1 MKIVIIE
8 DEHSAI
14 INLKH
19 LLQQHIP
26 SMDILAEIDTVE
38 DAIDFFS
45 TTKDYD
51 LIFMDIRLA
60 DGISFDIFKEVEPAA
75 PIIFTTAYDEYA
87 IQAFK
92 VNSIDYLLKPIGVE
106 GLQNALDKF
115 NKTRQQTSVSN
126 EQISGFLATLQNQ
139 QKQYRTSFL
148 VQYRDTLV
156 PISANDF
163 AYFFIQ
169 DGVVRGVTTAD
180 KQYHLDGK
188 LEDIERDLNPKEF
201 FRANRQYLI
210 QRSAIK
216 DIHFYFNGRLIANI
230 QPVPKEKIIISKANA
245 PKFKQWLKMG

>member
-19 LLQQHIP
+19 LLQQNIS

-38 DAIDFFS
+38 EAIDFFS
-45 TTKDYD
+45 TTKDFE

-60 DGISFDIFKEVEPAA
+60 DGLSFDIFKEVEPAA

-92 VNSIDYLLKPIGVE
+92 VNSIDYLLKPIGAE
-106 GLQNALDKF
+106 ELQNALDKF
-115 NKTRQQTSVSN
+115 YKTRQQANISN
-126 EQISGFLATLQNQ
+126 EQINGFLATLQNQ
-139 QKQYRTSFL
+139 QKHYRASFL
-148 VQYRDTLV
+148 VQYRDTLIPV
-156 PISANDF
+156 NANDF

-169 DGVVRGVTTAD
+169 DGVVRGVTITD

-188 LEDIERDLNPKEF
+188 LEDLERDLNPKQF
-201 FRANRQYLI
+201 YRANRQYLI
-210 QRSAIK
+210 QRNAIK
-216 DIHFYFNGRLIANI
+216 DIHFYFNGRLIANV

-245 PKFKQWLKMG
+245 PKFKQWLNRG